1 MSQELKFIT
10 FRAKIKIIQAEWRK
24 KIFFCGGQPPS
35 QHASL
40 SLSLY
45 THTHTHT
52 RTRAHTESRS
62 ISRKARFYDCSNFL
76 LMVTILSLHLYKILG
91 QRFKFDTP
99 LIYL

>member
-1 MSQELKFIT
+1 MEEKD
-10 FRAKIKIIQAEWRK
+10 
-24 KIFFCGGQPPS
+24 FFLRGPAPLT
-35 QHASL
+35 ARLSL
-40 SLSLY
+40 SLSLHTH

>member
-1 MSQELKFIT
+1 MEEKD
-10 FRAKIKIIQAEWRK
+10 
-24 KIFFCGGQPPS
+24 FFLRGPAPLT
-35 QHASL
+35 ARLSL
-40 SLSLY
+40 SLSL
-45 THTHTHT
+45 HTHTHT

>member
-1 MSQELKFIT
+1 MEEKD
-10 FRAKIKIIQAEWRK
+10 
-24 KIFFCGGQPPS
+24 FFLRGPAPLT
-35 QHASL
+35 ARLSL
-40 SLSLY
+40 SLSL
-45 THTHTHT
+45 HTHARTHAH
-52 RTRAHTESRS
+52 AHTESRS